1 LNYVITFRTKG
12 PVHTVFGVTDDRC
25 ASDFRSTAAISDT
38 QSSEAWYEH
47 RKVAIQTTSSGSD
60 CCCGSGCDYMAV
72 AATVALAVNVALAV
86 TMGLWLKLTNRNM
99 I

>member
-1 LNYVITFRTKG
+1 
-12 PVHTVFGVTDDRC
+12 
-25 ASDFRSTAAISDT
+25 
-38 QSSEAWYEH
+38 
-47 RKVAIQTTSSGSD
+47 
-60 CCCGSGCDYMAV
+60 MAV